1 MARCRVS
8 LHVQDGQRVGLC
20 VHSDAGASL
29 SLGGVLYD
37 RAADI
42 WAGPYEVVPDVD
54 GQTVPTQGFRMAHDF
69 SVTAIP
75 YLRASNEAGGMT
87 ATIAS

>member
-8 LHVQDGQRVGLC
+8 LHVQDGQRVGLR
-20 VHSDAGASL
+20 VGGGVGASL

-37 RAADI
+37 RAADV
-42 WAGPYEVVPDVD
+42 WAGPYEVTPDTD
-54 GQTVPTQGFRMAHDF
+54 GQTVPVHGLRMAQDLE
-69 SVTAIP
+69 VTAIP
-75 YLRASNEAGGMT
+75 YLTTTNEAGGYT